1 VLRAHPNKAEL
12 ARRLGVD
19 RKTLWRYATGARPIP
34 PHLLPRILTPAPR
47 SPDAD
52 PDQRAGTRTGPEHP
66 RRQAT
71 QAAQTRRRRA
81 RRTAGGRA
89 DPPGHPLGDPGPQ
102 RGSGGPG
109 AQ

>member
-47 SPDAD
+47 SPEAD
-52 PDQRAGTRTGPEHP
+52 PDRQPALAPAPNTPPARRPKEPGPEMEEP
-66 RRQAT
+66 K
-71 QAAQTRRRRA
+71 
-81 RRTAGGRA
+81 GG
-89 DPPGHPLGDPGPQ
+89 GLGG
-102 RGSGGPG
+102 
-109 AQ
+109 

>member
-47 SPDAD
+47 SPEAD
-52 PDQRAGTRTGPEHP
+52 PDRQPALAPAPNTPHAVRRP
-66 RRQAT
+66 RRPRPGGGGAEEAGPGDEAAT
-71 QAAQTRRRRA
+71 QE
-81 RRTAGGRA
+81 GR
-89 DPPGHPLGDPGPQ
+89 P
-102 RGSGGPG
+102 RGTP
-109 AQ
+109 